1 MLQPREA
8 LGKVLESTQ
17 SSASVLAPLAEACS
31 LVTAEE
37 VVSPAAYPF
46 FSNSSM
52 DGYAVR
58 SVDLKGASADE
69 PVILPLAGEVRA
81 ASGETLRLP
90 PGRTIRIMTG
100 GALPEGADAVVK
112 REDVKEAQGRITF
125 YRAVDPGSSINR
137 QGEEIAAGTVLW
149 PAGRRINPAA
159 LGLFASQ
166 GIDRVN
172 VFPAPKVSLVTTG
185 DELVEVGSS
194 RTGGQIYDSISPML
208 VSCLEQAGAGI
219 AGVLR
224 CGDDLNALSGT
235 IQEALK
241 ESDITITVG
250 GVSMGDYDL
259 VLRCLEQLGVERMFW
274 KVAQKPGKPLFF
286 GKSGRKLV
294 FGLPGNP
301 ASSLVCY
308 LLYVLPAIRQMMG
321 YPEPGPFWY
330 QGRLAADVSNN
341 DSRTFFARGIYVP
354 EHPGGYRLET
364 ALGQSSY
371 MLSSFAGANALI
383 ELPPGPV
390 TLEAGRK
397 ADFTPLSWTEPVC

>member
-8 LGKVLESTQ
+8 LRKVLESTQ
-17 SSASVLAPLAEACS
+17 SSAPVLVPLAEACS

-37 VVSPAAYPF
+37 VVSSAAYPF

-58 SVDLKGASADE
+58 SSDLKGASADE
-69 PVILPLAGEVRA
+69 PVTLPLAGEVRA

-112 REDVKEAQGRITF
+112 REDVKEAQSQITF
-125 YRAVDPGSSINR
+125 YHAVEPGSFINR
-137 QGEEIAAGTVLW
+137 QGEEIAEGTVLW

-166 GIDRVN
+166 GIDMVK

-185 DELVEVGSS
+185 DELVEAGGS

-208 VSCLEQAGAGI
+208 VSCLEQAGAVI

-224 CGDDLNALSGT
+224 CGDDLSELSVT

-259 VLRCLEQLGVERMFW
+259 VLKCLEQLGVVRVFW

-308 LLYVLPAIRQMMG
+308 LLYVLPAIRRMMG
-321 YPEPGPFWY
+321 YPDPGPLWY
-330 QGRLAADVSNN
+330 QGRLAARVSNK
-341 DSRTFFARGIYVP
+341 DTRTFFARGIYVP

-397 ADFTPLSWTEPVC
+397 ANFTPLSWTESVC

>member
-8 LGKVLESTQ
+8 LGKVIESTQ
-17 SSASVLAPLAEACS
+17 SSAPVLVPLAEACS

-37 VVSPAAYPF
+37 VLSPAAYPF

-166 GIDRVN
+166 GIGRVKYSRL
-172 VFPAPKVSLVTTG
+172 PKF
-185 DELVEVGSS
+185 
-194 RTGGQIYDSISPML
+194 RWSPPGM
-208 VSCLEQAGAGI
+208 SWW
-219 AGVLR
+219 R
-224 CGDDLNALSGT
+224 W
-235 IQEALK
+235 EA
-241 ESDITITVG
+241 
-250 GVSMGDYDL
+250 
-259 VLRCLEQLGVERMFW
+259 
-274 KVAQKPGKPLFF
+274 
-286 GKSGRKLV
+286 
-294 FGLPGNP
+294 
-301 ASSLVCY
+301 
-308 LLYVLPAIRQMMG
+308 
-321 YPEPGPFWY
+321 PEPEDRSTIRSRRCWFH
-330 QGRLAADVSNN
+330 VSN
-341 DSRTFFARGIYVP
+341 RQA
-354 EHPGGYRLET
+354 LESQ
-364 ALGQSSY
+364 A
-371 MLSSFAGANALI
+371 
-383 ELPPGPV
+383 
-390 TLEAGRK
+390 
-397 ADFTPLSWTEPVC
+397 C

>member
-1 MLQPREA
+1 
-8 LGKVLESTQ
+8 
-17 SSASVLAPLAEACS
+17 
-31 LVTAEE
+31 
-37 VVSPAAYPF
+37 
-46 FSNSSM
+46 
-52 DGYAVR
+52 
-58 SVDLKGASADE
+58 
-69 PVILPLAGEVRA
+69 
-81 ASGETLRLP
+81 
-90 PGRTIRIMTG
+90 
-100 GALPEGADAVVK
+100 
-112 REDVKEAQGRITF
+112 
-125 YRAVDPGSSINR
+125 
-137 QGEEIAAGTVLW
+137 
-149 PAGRRINPAA
+149 
-159 LGLFASQ
+159 
-166 GIDRVN
+166 
-172 VFPAPKVSLVTTG
+172 
-185 DELVEVGSS
+185 
-194 RTGGQIYDSISPML
+194 
-208 VSCLEQAGAGI
+208 
-219 AGVLR
+219 
-224 CGDDLNALSGT
+224 
-235 IQEALK
+235 
-241 ESDITITVG
+241 
-250 GVSMGDYDL
+250 MGDYDL

-321 YPEPGPFWY
+321 YPEPGPVWY

-383 ELPPGPV
+383 ELPSGPV